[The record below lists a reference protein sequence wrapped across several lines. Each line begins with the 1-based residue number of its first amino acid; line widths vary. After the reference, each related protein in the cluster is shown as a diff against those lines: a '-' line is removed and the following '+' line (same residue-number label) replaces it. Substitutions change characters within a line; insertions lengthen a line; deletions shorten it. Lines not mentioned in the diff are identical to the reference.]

1 MAWAERSRLR
11 TEELAGMQKAVEI
24 LTSEEA
30 SATFQKS
37 HETFFLQLSNVEENE
52 NSHSSASLLKRARR
66 TVFENL
72 KAMAQKTSS
81 MRVASLAAMV
91 RSTEIPDGG
100 AMDAFKPVIEA
111 IDKMIGELRAEEQED
126 IEHRDW
132 CESKEN
138 KLKNQKE
145 DLDYKVGQ
153 TEGAIERLEAV
164 EEQIDKDIES
174 TEADITETEEAMAE
188 ALATRNDETKEFR
201 DALKEDTDA
210 AALIA
215 GAIEALTAFY
225 TNNKI
230 PLALMQKQ
238 PEYTVDPDKAP

>member
-72 KAMAQKTSS
+72 KAMAQKSKS
-81 MRVASLAAMV
+81 LRIASLAAMV
-91 RSTEIPDGG
+91 RTAEIPDGG

-111 IDKMIGELRAEEQED
+111 IDKMIGELRVEEQED
-126 IEHRDW
+126 IEHRDF

-138 KLKNQKE
+138 KINNQKD
-145 DLDYKVGQ
+145 DLDYKIGQ
-153 TEGAIERLEAV
+153 TEGLIERLESV
-164 EEQIDKDIES
+164 EKGLAKDIEGVDA
-174 TEADITETEEAMAE
+174 EILETE
-188 ALATRNDETKEFR
+188 
-201 DALKEDTDA
+201 
-210 AALIA
+210 
-215 GAIEALTAFY
+215 
-225 TNNKI
+225 
-230 PLALMQKQ
+230 
-238 PEYTVDPDKAP
+238 